1 VKPAVAVVAPIERPV
16 PTVSEHAVVAARV
29 CRAELELVATVDVVP
44 K

>member
-1 VKPAVAVVAPIERPV
+1 V

-44 K
+44 